1 MSLFHHKRWGDRG
14 SLGFPSESNL
24 QTLIHILA
32 TWVLTKTY
40 WEPGGLEGGL
50 KACSSNRLTGDAGPV
65 IWRPHQDTRPPLVLY
80 LRQTECG
87 NRIESSRSISVVG
100 KKQSQRQEEM
110 GLNWKNRRDV
120 CFLKFLIFR
129 RYNQDKKERKSQI
142 LQEDWP
148 RNQNLARNILPET
161 STAHKT

>member
-1 MSLFHHKRWGDRG
+1 MLALS
-14 SLGFPSESNL
+14 SED
-24 QTLIHILA
+24 H
-32 TWVLTKTY
+32 TKIQ
-40 WEPGGLEGGL
+40 
-50 KACSSNRLTGDAGPV
+50 GP
-65 IWRPHQDTRPPLVLY
+65 HLSHTSG
-80 LRQTECG
+80 QTECG

-129 RYNQDKKERKSQI
+129 RRYNQDKKERKSQI